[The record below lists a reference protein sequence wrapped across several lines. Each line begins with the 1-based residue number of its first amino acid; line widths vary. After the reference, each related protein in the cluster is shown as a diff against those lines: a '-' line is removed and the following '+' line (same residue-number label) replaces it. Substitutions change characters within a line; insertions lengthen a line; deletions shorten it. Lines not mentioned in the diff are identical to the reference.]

1 MAMEVRP
8 AQVESPLV
16 VDPKMRAIFETLKQ
30 IAPTPMPVLLLG
42 ETGSGKEVT
51 ADFIHRHSGRAHQP
65 FVKINCAGLTESV
78 VESELF
84 GHERG
89 AFTGALREHA
99 GLFEVAH
106 GGTLFLDELGE
117 LPLRTQAKLLRVL
130 ELGELTRVGS
140 ARPRRVDVR
149 FVAATHR
156 DLPQLIA
163 QGAFRHDLY
172 FRLNGVAVEIPPLRD
187 RASEIMP
194 LACMFLRRYAERLER
209 PLLRFAEGV
218 DDVLCSHDWPGNVR
232 ELRSVVERSA
242 AMCRSELIRADDVAL
257 GSGTRHR
264 PVVRTETGRSG
275 VIAAPQGIRGELR
288 AFERTRILTALSRTR
303 GNQTEAAKLLGVS
316 RRTLTSKLKSLEIR
330 ERRGHFAR
338 SVDDERGLPPEA
350 EPGDYGS

>member
-187 RASEIMP
+187 RASDIMP

-209 PLLRFAEGV
+209 PELRFAEGV
-218 DDVLCSHDWPGNVR
+218 DHVLCAHDWPGNVR

-242 AMCRSELIRADDVAL
+242 AMCRSELIGGDDVAL
-257 GSGTRHR
+257 GSSAGHR
-264 PVVRTETGRSG
+264 PAGRMDTGVRAS
-275 VIAAPQGIRGELR
+275 AQQGIRGELR
-288 AFERTRILTALSRTR
+288 AFERTRILTALTRTR

-338 SVDDERGLPPEA
+338 GLDDDRGLPPEG
-350 EPGDYGS
+350 EPGARS